1 MRTFISADTEG
12 VSCSEILIALLLF
25 SCNERAVFQAEDA
38 TCMEIPSGL
47 FSQHAAHR
55 SFLISYPQTGPRA
68 SLGVCSHID
77 AAAAAAPLWAA
88 PARPSM
94 AIRHQPMQTERC
106 LAAFPGA

>member
-1 MRTFISADTEG
+1 MRTFISADAEG

-38 TCMEIPSGL
+38 TCMEIPGGL

-55 SFLISYPQTGPRA
+55 SSLISYPKKGPRA
-68 SLGVCSHID
+68 SLGVCSHMS
-77 AAAAAAPLWAA
+77 AAAAAPLWAA
-88 PARPSM
+88 PASPSM